1 MKKLFLFAFLLPLF
15 VSAPV
20 MAQETDATTDEQNE
34 ELNAFGYPD
43 KSLVKIIENNDVEE
57 KETVRTHDLP
67 ECDDETLLAQV
78 RQTIEPLIHFEGS
91 TIHSRRKTV
100 LTLKNVDNF
109 VTLPSEDIDA
119 THHTAA
125 AARLIE
131 LKINNHLS
139 AADIEICQSDNPI
152 LGSKIY
158 LALYPTQDGKT
169 QVEILNFLKDRI
181 PSFIFQP

>member
-15 VSAPV
+15 VSSPA
-20 MAQETDATTDEQNE
+20 MTQETDTTTNEEEE

-57 KETVRTHDLP
+57 SVRTHDLP
-67 ECDDETLLAQV
+67 ECDNEALLAQV
-78 RQTIEPLIHFEGS
+78 RQTIEPFIHFEGS

-109 VTLPSEDIDA
+109 VILPPEDINA
-119 THHTAA
+119 THHAAA

-131 LKINNHLS
+131 LRINNHLS
-139 AADIEICQSDNPI
+139 TADIEICQSDNPI

-158 LALYPTQDGKT
+158 LALYPTQNGQT
-169 QVEILNFLKDRI
+169 QVEILNFLKDTN
-181 PSFIFQP
+181 PSFIFKP